1 MNVRVL
7 TISPEPKHLIA
18 GLSGSIA
25 LLLCFMIFIM
35 VSVAGA
41 PYEIAQPGGMR
52 AMDDPVL
59 MLFCLYSF
67 LPSMCLGNS
76 F

>member
-1 MNVRVL
+1 
-7 TISPEPKHLIA
+7 
-18 GLSGSIA
+18 
-25 LLLCFMIFIM
+25 M

-52 AMDDPVL
+52 AMDDPVM

-67 LPSMCLGNS
+67 VLSCAAATVFDFFWVIAHHNTR
-76 F
+76 

>member
-18 GLSGSIA
+18 GLSGCIA
-25 LLLCFMIFIM
+25 LLLIFMIFSM

-52 AMDDPVL
+52 AMVAVL

-67 LPSMCLGNS
+67 FPSMCLGNS